1 MLVKQSCTTS
11 VTGIGLGSTGLAVSL
26 QSTRELREELN
37 QAMDASA
44 LSMASLQRQIT
55 SLVLVAQQNQ
65 WALDLLTEEK
75 GGTCLFLQEECC
87 YYVNESGIVEEN
99 ISKLK
104 DIHRRLGSNSSPT
117 EGHSWWKSV
126 LFSMLAPILGP
137 LLILFLALTLGPCL
151 LLHTVVQQIEATVTQ
166 KATAKILSL
175 QRHRYQRLQ
184 ATLTEDEYV
193 DCGDTDARTDTSA
206 V

>member
-1 MLVKQSCTTS
+1 MIVGLSFTS
-11 VTGIGLGSTGLAVSL
+11 SVIRTGLGSTGLAVSL
-26 QSTRELREELN
+26 QSTRELQEELN

-44 LSMASLQRQIT
+44 LSMALLQRQIT
-55 SLVLVAQQNQ
+55 SLARVVQQNWQ
-65 WALDLLTEEK
+65 ALDLLTKER

-104 DIHRRLGSNSSPT
+104 DIRGRLGSNSSPT
-117 EGHSWWKSV
+117 EGSSWWKLV

-151 LLHTVVQQIEATVTQ
+151 LRTEVQQIEAMVTR

-175 QRHRYQRLQ
+175 QRHHYQRLPPNSSRG
-184 ATLTEDEYV
+184 
-193 DCGDTDARTDTSA
+193 CGL
-206 V
+206 